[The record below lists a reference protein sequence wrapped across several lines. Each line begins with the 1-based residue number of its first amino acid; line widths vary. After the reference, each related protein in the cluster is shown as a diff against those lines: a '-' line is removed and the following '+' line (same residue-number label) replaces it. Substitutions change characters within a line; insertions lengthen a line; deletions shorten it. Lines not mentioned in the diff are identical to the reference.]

1 MKNTFDAI
9 VIGAGPAGSSAA
21 IVLAMAGWH
30 VSIVEKQAFPRRKV
44 CGECVSASN
53 LPLLAALGIARPLAA
68 IAGPPLRQVALLCG
82 DQMARSPLPA
92 YSDVAHR
99 WGVAIGR
106 EQLDTLLLDQARHHG
121 AEIFQPWVVCGVD
134 GEPGKFCC
142 RVRATDSREER
153 VLCAPLLIDAHG
165 SWEPLGTLAGSQR
178 TPHRSSDLLAFKA
191 NLTNTRIEPSL
202 LPVLSFPGGYGGM
215 VLGGEG
221 IATFAFCLR
230 RDALAQARRQHPGLG
245 PAQAAGRWVMQHCR
259 AAAAMLAGA
268 EQHGKWLAA
277 GPIRPGIRIGRA
289 QSTAFLVGNAAGEA
303 HPIIGEG
310 ISIAIQSAML
320 AANILAPHHD
330 DIEDARLQA
339 RLQATYAS
347 AWRRHFA
354 RRIHLSAVYAHAA
367 MRPGIYGRVLPVLI
381 RYPAL
386 LRQFAHWSGKV
397 KAGPGMNI
405 GKPAVNHEQAG
416 T

>member
-1 MKNTFDAI
+1 MKTTFDAI

-21 IVLAMAGWH
+21 IVLAMAGWR
-30 VSIVEKQAFPRRKV
+30 VAIVEKHSFPRRKV

-53 LPLLAALGIARPLAA
+53 LPLLAALGIAEPLSA
-68 IAGPPLRQVALLCG
+68 IAGPPLRKVALLCG
-82 DQMARSPLPA
+82 DQMACSPLPA
-92 YSDVAHR
+92 YSDAAHR

-106 EQLDTLLLDQARHHG
+106 EQLDTLLLDQARQQG
-121 AEIFQPWVVCGVD
+121 AEIFQPWLVSGVD
-134 GEPGKFCC
+134 GVPGKFRC
-142 RVRATDSREER
+142 RVRAAESRDER

-165 SWEPLGTLAGSQR
+165 SWESLGTPAGRQR

-191 NLTNTRIEPSL
+191 NFTNTRIEPSL

-215 VLGGEG
+215 VLGGQAV
-221 IATFAFCLR
+221 ATFAFCLR
-230 RDALAQARRQHPGLG
+230 RDALARARRQHPGHG
-245 PAQAAGRWVMQHCR
+245 PAQAAARWVMQHCS

-277 GPIRPGIRIGRA
+277 GPIRPGIRIGHG
-289 QSTAFLVGNAAGEA
+289 QSAAFLVGNAAGEA

-320 AANILAPHHD
+320 AANMLAPYHG

-339 RLQATYAS
+339 RLQATYAL

-354 RRIHLSAVYAHAA
+354 SRIHLSALYAHAA
-367 MRPGIYGRVLPVLI
+367 MRPGIVGRVLPVLI

-386 LRQFAHWSGKV
+386 LRQFAHCCGKV
-397 KAGPGMNI
+397 KAGPGMNS
-405 GKPAVNHEQAG
+405 GKQAINHG
-416 T
+416 